1 MTEDLDQDN
10 GHRVDLDDELDLDQD
25 TALSTPGELL
35 DLEAP
40 PRASAPALATPRPT
54 AAPKPPQHTPARSDP
69 RPAPTL
75 QGARPVTTPTPR
87 PTPRPAARRPKALT
101 RTDVVPEFRSELR
114 ITPGAGG
121 YDVCD
126 PTTGQAHPLNEY
138 EVSLA
143 RMLDGR
149 RPVFEVLEAG
159 ERLGIPINLESLQ
172 KFISLLEQYG
182 FLRPP
187 ESLDAALDIAVDNA
201 WSSQGQRENSANTLF
216 QSGIRF
222 LRQGKPAEAASYFEV
237 LLAEEPDNV
246 EARELLAM
254 ANQSLAAAAPQP
266 SQLTSTPHA
275 ETPLVVAP
283 TPLSVQLPT
292 MQEAPQPLPV
302 RRGMLWRYVL
312 IGGGAVIVAVIA
324 LLVAYLQR
332 SADRAEPVIAKT
344 DPPSPTTPAVVAA
357 PTAPGPPTPG
367 PPTPEVVAVP
377 TTSAPTTPDPTK
389 PEGSEAPS
397 APAVTRVEAPS
408 AGELRSFLRA
418 PRQVRKGEKLFE
430 IVRVDGDPVKIKQR
444 QLDVEEMRSLAKQ
457 DPDYQA
463 FLADARS
470 ELAKVK
476 KVVVV
481 MVKAPKDGKAS
492 PKANPGT
499 TVRGGDVLAEIE

>member
-1 MTEDLDQDN
+1 
-10 GHRVDLDDELDLDQD
+10 
-25 TALSTPGELL
+25 
-35 DLEAP
+35 
-40 PRASAPALATPRPT
+40 
-54 AAPKPPQHTPARSDP
+54 
-69 RPAPTL
+69 
-75 QGARPVTTPTPR
+75 
-87 PTPRPAARRPKALT
+87 
-101 RTDVVPEFRSELR
+101 VVPEFRSELR

-172 KFISLLEQYG
+172 KFIGLLEQYG
-182 FLRPP
+182 FLCPP

-201 WSSQGQRENSANTLF
+201 WSSQGQRDNSANTLF

-266 SQLTSTPHA
+266 SPLTSTPHA

-283 TPLSVQLPT
+283 TPLSVQMPT

-312 IGGGAVIVAVIA
+312 IGGGAVIDAGIGLTVGI
-324 LLVAYLQR
+324 LRR

-344 DPPSPTTPAVVAA
+344 DPPNPTTPDKLA
-357 PTAPGPPTPG
+357 PTKPA
-367 PPTPEVVAVP
+367 VVAVP
-377 TTSAPTTPDPTK
+377 TTPVLTTPVPTTPVPTTPVPTTPVPTTPEVVADPTKPDPTTPDPTT
-389 PEGSEAPS
+389 PDPTTPDPTTPDASEAPS
-397 APAVTRVEAPS
+397 APEVTRVEAPS

-470 ELAKVK
+470 ELAKVM

-481 MVKAPKDGKAS
+481 TVKAPKDGKAS
-492 PKANPGT
+492 PKAKPGT
-499 TVRGGDVLAEIE
+499 AVRSGAVLAEIE